1 MIFRSPEGYEPSE
14 TQSSVQLVITA
25 PEPHGAVLAH
35 RARCRMTL
43 GVLVE
48 LLALARGQVVIA
60 APFLQTGYGL
70 SRGPLAEA
78 LRAALRRG
86 VNADIVSTG
95 QGLQTLDTAWLSEG
109 AQGRLR
115 LFRPHSNVENEERL
129 GSHAKFCIADG
140 EGAYVGSANLTG
152 PGLSGHLEMGLLV
165 YGRMAQQINQFWL
178 YCIEMGLFIPT
189 EC

>member
-1 MIFRSPEGYEPSE
+1 MPDDLGGVGRAVSPRAGPGCYRG
-14 TQSSVQLVITA
+14 T
-25 PEPHGAVLAH
+25 VLAD
-35 RARCRMTL
+35 
-43 GVLVE
+43 G
-48 LLALARGQVVIA
+48 
-60 APFLQTGYGL
+60 
-70 SRGPLAEA
+70 
-78 LRAALRRG
+78 LRAFEGAPGRSIARSTSTR